1 MSTTPT
7 TLAARVSDVTDVL
20 SKDQIE
26 HKKELDRF
34 HFNIKALQKTLRHE
48 LQTISARFNIK
59 NSIASLD
66 PIDIGYFV
74 RDLQHVSIEKRKYL
88 ECAECRYR
96 TQNDAQ
102 TDLPALQLLEWLCED
117 GLTVENCRVEHGVGL
132 LHIDFKTSKAYV
144 RSMAD
149 DFKPTADAPYPFLI
163 LIE

>member
-1 MSTTPT
+1 MPTVT
-7 TLAARVSDVTDVL
+7 TLASKLSDVTDVL
-20 SKDQIE
+20 SKDQKE
-26 HKKELDRF
+26 HRKELDRF

-88 ECAECRYR
+88 ECAECRYLTMDD
-96 TQNDAQ
+96 TQP
-102 TDLPALQLLEWLCED
+102 DLPALELLEWLCED

-132 LHIDFKTSKAYV
+132 LHIDLKRAKAYV
-144 RSMAD
+144 RVMSE
-149 DFKPTADAPYPFLI
+149 DFKASEDVPYPFLI
-163 LIE
+163 VSE